1 MERIKTR
8 MNEELLKGLEREQTK
23 RVVLLY
29 SGGVDSTSAGLLLN
43 QQGYEVYPLF
53 IDYGQSSVKA
63 ERHLAETA
71 PDKLGF
77 RQSQIIETDLVK
89 LLTKSRLLG
98 QKAVDD
104 SDAWVPGRNT
114 LFMVIAG
121 IYAKQIDADGISI
134 GYMLDDNFVFGDND
148 YFHHKS
154 MEEILSK
161 TFLRPMEVF
170 LPIKAMNKKGLLKL
184 LYESGY
190 LDLTVSCWNATLENN
205 QVTTCHNCANCKERE
220 ENLSGIIFDA
230 ENDSNMSNRTHF
242 INP

>member
-8 MNEELLKGLEREQTK
+8 MNEELLRGLEREQTK

-29 SGGVDSTSAGLLLN
+29 SGGIDSTAAGLLLK

-53 IDYGQSSVKA
+53 LDYGQSSVEA
-63 ERHLAETA
+63 ERYFAETV

-77 RQSQIIETDLVK
+77 KPTQIIETGLMK
-89 LLTKSRLLG
+89 QLTKSRLLG

-154 MEEILSK
+154 IEELLSK
-161 TFLRPMEVF
+161 TFLQPMEVF
-170 LPIKAMNKKGLLKL
+170 LPIKSMHKRELIKL
-184 LYESGY
+184 LYDFGH
-190 LDLTVSCWNATLENN
+190 LDLTVSCWNAQLEN
-205 QVTTCHNCANCKERE
+205 QRVLSCHQCANCRERDSFVESLKE
-220 ENLSGIIFDA
+220 SK
-230 ENDSNMSNRTHF
+230 
-242 INP
+242 

>member
-8 MNEELLKGLEREQTK
+8 MNEELLRGLEREQTK

-29 SGGVDSTSAGLLLN
+29 SGGIDSTAAGLLLK

-53 IDYGQSSVKA
+53 LDYGQSAVGA
-63 ERHLAETA
+63 ERYLAETM
-71 PDKLGF
+71 PEKLGF
-77 RQSQIIETDLVK
+77 KPSQIIETSLMQQ
-89 LLTKSRLLG
+89 LTKSRLLG

-121 IYAKQIDADGISI
+121 IYAKQIEADGISI

-154 MEEILSK
+154 MEELLSK
-161 TFLRPMEVF
+161 TFLQPMEVF
-170 LPIKAMNKKGLLKL
+170 LPTKSMHKKDLIRL
-184 LYESGY
+184 LYDSGD
-190 LDLTVSCWNATLENN
+190 LDLTVSCWNALLEN
-205 QVTTCHNCANCKERE
+205 QRVLSCHQCANCRERDRLVEALKEKK
-220 ENLSGIIFDA
+220 
-230 ENDSNMSNRTHF
+230 
-242 INP
+242 